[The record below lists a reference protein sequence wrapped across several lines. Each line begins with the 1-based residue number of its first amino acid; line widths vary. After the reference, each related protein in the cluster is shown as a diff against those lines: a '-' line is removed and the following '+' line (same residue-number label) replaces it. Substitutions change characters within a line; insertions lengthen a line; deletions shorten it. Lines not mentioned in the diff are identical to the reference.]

1 MANHGVYAFERATSL
16 STPVVAA
23 TGIPFVVGVAPVQ
36 AAENPA
42 AVGVPVLCTSWNEFV
57 EKLGYSEDWDNYSLS
72 EFGYSQFVL
81 YNMQPAIFVNLFDPA
96 TMKTAKT
103 AADYT
108 VSNHKVNMGSK
119 AINNAS
125 LVVKKGNSAITKGT
139 DFDVYFSNGEM
150 IIELLST
157 GSAYSAATLNIAYDE
172 AVFTS
177 ITESAVATAMDKV
190 ELCMSVLGV
199 IPDMICAPGWS
210 DKAAVAAVMAAK
222 AGAING
228 LFRAKAL
235 IDVPCD
241 STSGAVEYS
250 AVGAKKN
257 SLAMTDPN
265 EIPCWPMIGL
275 GGKKYHFST
284 QLAGLTAS
292 VDTENRAPYCSPSN
306 HGIKADSLIL
316 ADGTEVLL
324 TKAQAD
330 ILNNAGVMTGLNFMG
345 GWVAWGNYTA
355 CYPTNTDV
363 KDYNIPISRMFDWV
377 ANTLIKTFWGQLDKP
392 MTRRLIDTI
401 LDSSNIWLNGLVGS
415 GYLLG
420 ARVEMLESE
429 NSLVNLM
436 AGIINLHVY
445 LTPPSPAQ
453 EIDFTLEY
461 DASYVQAALQA

>member
-1 MANHGVYAFERATSL
+1 MANHGVYAFERATSI

-23 TGIPFVVGVAPVQ
+23 TGIPFVVGVAPIQ

-57 EKLGYSEDWDNYSLS
+57 EKLGYSEDWDNYSLA

-81 YNMQPAIFVNLFDPA
+81 FNMQPCIFLNLFDPT
-96 TMKTAKT
+96 TMKAAKT

-108 VSNHKVNMGSK
+108 VSNHKVSLGSK
-119 AINNAS
+119 AINDS
-125 LVVKKGNSAITKGT
+125 GLVVKKNNAAITKGT
-139 DFDVYFSNGEM
+139 DYDVYFSDGDM
-150 IIELLST
+150 IVELLST
-157 GSAYSAATLNIAYDE
+157 GSAYDATTLNIAYNE
-172 AVFTS
+172 ATFTS
-177 ITESAVATAMDKV
+177 ITAAAVATAMDKV

-210 DKAAVAAVMAAK
+210 DKSAVAAVMASK

-241 STSGAVEYS
+241 SGGAVEYS
-250 AVGAKKN
+250 TVGAKKN
-257 SLAMTDPN
+257 QLSMTDPN
-265 EIPCWPMIGL
+265 EIVCWPMIGF

-284 QLAGLTAS
+284 QLAGLMAS

-306 HGIKADSLIL
+306 HGIKADSLVL

-330 ILNNAGVMTGLNFMG
+330 ILNNAGIVTGLNFMG
-345 GWVAWGNYTA
+345 GFVCWGNYTA

-363 KDYNIPISRMFDWV
+363 KDYYIPISRMFDWV

-429 NSLVNLM
+429 NSLTNLM
-436 AGIINLHVY
+436 VGIINLHVY

>member
-1 MANHGVYAFERATSL
+1 MANHGVYAFERATSI

-23 TGIPFVVGVAPVQ
+23 TGIPFVVGVAPIH

-42 AVGVPVLCTSWNEFV
+42 SVGVPVLCTSWNEFV
-57 EKLGYSEDWDNYSLS
+57 EKLGYTEDWADYPLA

-96 TMKTAKT
+96 TMKAAKT
-103 AADYT
+103 AANYN
-108 VSNHKVNMGSK
+108 VSNHKVNLGPK

-125 LVVKKGNSAITKGT
+125 LVVKNNSTTITKGT
-139 DFDVYFSNGEM
+139 DYDVYFAEGEM
-150 IIELLST
+150 IVELLST
-157 GSAYSAATLNIAYDE
+157 SSAYSATALNIAYDE

-177 ITESAVATAMDKV
+177 ITANAVATAMDTV
-190 ELCMSVLGV
+190 ELCMSTLGV

-210 DKAAVAAVMAAK
+210 DKSAVAAVMASK
-222 AGAING
+222 AASING

-235 IDVPCD
+235 IDIPSD
-241 STSGAVEYS
+241 SGGATVYS
-250 AVGAKKN
+250 SVGATKN
-257 SLAMTDPN
+257 SLSMTDPN
-265 EIPCWPMIGL
+265 EIVCWPMLSL

-284 QLAGLTAS
+284 QLAGLMAS

-306 HGIKADSLIL
+306 HGIKADSLVL

-363 KDYNIPISRMFDWV
+363 KDYYIPISRMFDWV
-377 ANTLIKTFWGQLDKP
+377 ANTLIKTFWGTLDKP

-401 LDSSNIWLNGLVGS
+401 LDSANIWLNGLVGS

-429 NSLVNLM
+429 NSLTNLM